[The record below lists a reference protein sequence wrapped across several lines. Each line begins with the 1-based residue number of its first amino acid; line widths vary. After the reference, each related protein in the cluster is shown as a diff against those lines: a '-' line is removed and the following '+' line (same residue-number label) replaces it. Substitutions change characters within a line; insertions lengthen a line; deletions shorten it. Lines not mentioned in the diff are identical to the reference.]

1 MKYNFLIVGSGLFG
15 SVFAREA
22 TDRGYKCLVID
33 KRDHIGGNCYTE
45 NVDGIDIHKYGPH
58 IFHTSAKKIWDYVNR
73 FAEFEQFELNVIA
86 NRNGKLFNLPF
97 NMWTFYQ
104 MWGEK
109 DPEQVRKIIADQQYR
124 GEITNLEEQAL
135 SLVGKDIYENLIKDY
150 TTKQWGR
157 DPSLLP
163 ASIIRRLPVRF
174 TYNNNYFNDT
184 YQGIPKYGYTRLF
197 ENLLDGIEVELDVD
211 FFKHREKLENIS
223 KRIVYTGPI
232 DRFYD
237 YEYGKLDYR
246 SLRHENEILQRESFQ
261 GNVVV
266 NYTDLETDYTRI
278 IEHKFFHKNIKTDST
293 IITKEYPAKYTGENE
308 PMYPVNDK
316 ENTEKLSRYQKI
328 SHSLKYILG
337 GRLAEYKYYDM
348 NQVVGSSLK
357 CVKDISSED

>member
-1 MKYNFLIVGSGLFG
+1 M
-15 SVFAREA
+15 
-22 TDRGYKCLVID
+22 
-33 KRDHIGGNCYTE
+33 H
-45 NVDGIDIHKYGPH
+45 GIDVHTYGPH

-86 NRNGKLFNLPF
+86 NRNSKLFNLPF

-109 DPEQVRKIIADQQYR
+109 DPEQVRKIIQDQQYH
-124 GEITNLEEQAL
+124 GEITNLEQQAL

-174 TYNNNYFNDT
+174 TYNNNYFNDI
-184 YQGIPKYGYTRLF
+184 YQGIPKYGYTKMF
-197 ENLLDGIEVELDVD
+197 DNLLEGIEIDLEID
-211 FFKHREKLENIS
+211 FFKKRDYYENIAE
-223 KRIVYTGPI
+223 RVVYTGPI
-232 DRFYD
+232 DMFYD

-246 SLRHENEILQRESFQ
+246 SLRHENEVLQRESFQ

-278 IEHKFFHKNIKTDST
+278 VEHKFFHKNIKTNST
-293 IITKEYPAKYTGENE
+293 IITREYPAKYTGENE
-308 PMYPVNDK
+308 PMYPVNDR
-316 ENTEKLSRYQKI
+316 ENTKKISRYQQI
-328 SHSLKYILG
+328 SKNQKHIFG
-337 GRLAEYKYYDM
+337 GRLAEYKYYNMD
-348 NQVVGSSLK
+348 QVIASSLK
-357 CVKDISSED
+357 ISKNVLK

>member
-293 IITKEYPAKYTGENE
+293 IITREYPAKYTEENE

-316 ENTEKLSRYQKI
+316 ENTEKFSRYQNIPKN
-328 SHSLKYILG
+328 HKYIFG
-337 GRLAEYKYYDM
+337 GRLAEYRYYDM
-348 NQVVGSSLK
+348 HQVVASSLK
-357 CVKDISSED
+357 CSEGVL

>member
-1 MKYNFLIVGSGLFG
+1 MKYDFLIVGAGLFG

-22 TDRGYKCLVID
+22 TDNGYKCLVVE
-33 KRDHIGGNCYTE
+33 KRNHIGGNCYTE
-45 NVDGIDIHKYGPH
+45 NKDGIDVHVYGPH

-86 NRNGKLFNLPF
+86 NRNSKLFNLPF

-109 DPEQVRKIIADQQYR
+109 DPENVRKIIDDQRYR

-150 TTKQWGR
+150 TTKQWGK
-157 DPSLLP
+157 DPCLLP
-163 ASIIRRLPVRF
+163 SSIIRRLPVRF
-174 TYNNNYFNDT
+174 TYNNNYFNDI
-184 YQGIPKYGYTRLF
+184 YQGIPTYGYTKLF
-197 ENLLDGIEVELDVD
+197 ENLLDGIEVELGVD
-211 FFKHREKLENIS
+211 FFFSRECLEKFA
-223 KRIVYTGPI
+223 KRIIYTGPI

-246 SLRHENEILQRESFQ
+246 SLRHENEILQKESFQ

-278 IEHKFFHKNIKTDST
+278 IEHKFFHKNIKTNST
-293 IITKEYPAKYTGENE
+293 IITREYSEKYTGENE
-308 PMYPVNDK
+308 PIYPINNS
-316 ENTEKLSRYQKI
+316 ENTEKLSKYQKI
-328 SHSLKYILG
+328 STNPKYVFG

-348 NQVVGSSLK
+348 HQVIASALHKIDSGVF
-357 CVKDISSED
+357 

>member
-1 MKYNFLIVGSGLFG
+1 MEYDFLIVGSGLFG

-45 NVDGIDIHKYGPH
+45 NVRGIDVHKYGPH

-184 YQGIPKYGYTRLF
+184 YQGIPKHGYTKMF
-197 ENLLDGIEVELDVD
+197 ENLLEGIEVELDFD

-223 KRIVYTGPI
+223 NIIVYTGPI

-246 SLRHENEILQRESFQ
+246 SLRHEHETLDKESFQ
-261 GNVVV
+261 SNAIV
-266 NYTDLETDYTRI
+266 NYTDLATQYTRI
-278 IEHKFFHKNIKTDST
+278 IEHKFFHKNTKTDST
-293 IITKEYPAKYTGENE
+293 IITREYPAEYGETKE
-308 PMYPVNDK
+308 PFYPINDEKNTKILQMYQNIQNP
-316 ENTEKLSRYQKI
+316 
-328 SHSLKYILG
+328 KYILG
-337 GRLAEYKYYDM
+337 GRLAEYRYYDM
-348 NQVVGSSLK
+348 HQVIGSALK
-357 CVKDISSED
+357 CFNNKWCI

>member
-1 MKYNFLIVGSGLFG
+1 MGQYDFLIIGAGLFG

-22 TDRGYKCLVID
+22 TNHGYKCLVID
-33 KRDHIGGNCYTE
+33 KRNHIGGNCYTE
-45 NVDGIDIHKYGPH
+45 NMDSIDVHTYGPH

-73 FAEFEQFELNVIA
+73 FSEFEQFELNVIA

-109 DPEQVRKIIADQQYR
+109 DPEQVSKIIQDQQYR
-124 GEITNLEEQAL
+124 GDITNLEEQAL

-184 YQGIPKYGYTRLF
+184 YQGIPKHGYTKMF
-197 ENLLDGIEVELDVD
+197 ENLLEGIEIDLEID
-211 FFKHREKLENIS
+211 FFKKRDYYDNIA

-232 DRFYD
+232 DRFYN

-246 SLRHENEILQRESFQ
+246 SLRHENEVLQRESFQ

-266 NYTDLETDYTRI
+266 NYTDLKTEYTRI
-278 IEHKFFHKNIKTDST
+278 IEHKFFYKNNKTNST
-293 IITKEYPAKYTGENE
+293 IITREYPAEYTEINE
-308 PMYPVNDK
+308 PMYPVNDNK
-316 ENTEKLSRYQKI
+316 NTEQLRQYQKI
-328 SHSLKYILG
+328 LKNHKYIFG
-337 GRLAEYKYYDM
+337 GRLAEYRYYDM
-348 NQVVGSSLK
+348 HQVIASSLK
-357 CVKDISSED
+357 CSEVVL